1 MNQRLEEGSTTP
13 DSHARMRDEKK
24 QALEAYNG
32 DGTHPITTP
41 DLPIRRFRRF
51 PNLGRRFL
59 KGDLAEHGFGNQ
71 RYFDREKSQGGA
83 G

>member
-1 MNQRLEEGSTTP
+1 
-13 DSHARMRDEKK
+13 MRDEKK
-24 QALEAYNG
+24 QDSEAYTG

-41 DLPIRRFRRF
+41 DLPIRRFRRL

-71 RYFDREKSQGGA
+71 RYFDREKSQGSDGQTQNV
-83 G
+83 GLVRRMGRGI